1 MKSLFDKEN
10 VYTAGVFDLFHAGHM
25 ERIMIILDKFPDNNL
40 IIGVASDS
48 YIKSFKRTPVQ
59 SMKERINTIK
69 SVFKTNKRIK
79 IIPDPLRT
87 YMDKYT
93 GAFYEEYNI
102 TDHCQR
108 ADLDENPRVYEY
120 IKSKKRFHEIGH
132 SDIITTAELIE
143 KLTPSEV
150 IELGGDN
157 NINFKIGNIVIKK
170 IIHGSIKF
178 IDDAYTQLLEKK
190 LFGVTSYKRFYDIIF
205 IPVIEGIVTHDI
217 SLEEFLELTGKI
229 NNSGLKPTITIM
241 DVFKKF
247 NFFPNKDIYA
257 PLLSDI
263 SHVCHGDLAFTNI
276 IKGPE
281 GITPIDWEYFCYS
294 TPYWD
299 LANFL
304 TSIYIYGHNSL
315 DDILEK
321 LKKVAEPKMAAIA
334 TILLTDYWITWS
346 ITTKHDYFSKECK
359 ELHKFLLEQFNH
371 QL

>member
-1 MKSLFDKEN
+1 MNKGN

-25 ERIMIILDKFPDNNL
+25 ERIMIILDKFPEKNL
-40 IIGVASDS
+40 IIGVASDR

-59 SMKERINTIK
+59 SKKERFITLK
-69 SVFKTNKRIK
+69 SVFKTNKRVR
-79 IIPDPLRT
+79 IILDPLKT

-93 GAFYEEYNI
+93 AVFYDKYNI

-132 SDIITTAELIE
+132 SDIITTAELIK

-190 LFGVTSYKRFYDIIF
+190 LFGVTSYKRFYEIIF
-205 IPVIEGIVTHDI
+205 IPVIEGVVTPDI
-217 SLEEFLELTGKI
+217 SVDEFLEIAEQI
-229 NNSGLKPTITIM
+229 NKSGLKPTISIM

-247 NFFPNKDIYA
+247 GFTPDKEIYK
-257 PLLSDI
+257 PLLDDI
-263 SHVCHGDLAFTNI
+263 SYVCHGDLAYTNI

-281 GITPIDWEYFCYS
+281 GLTPIDWEYLCYS
-294 TPYWD
+294 TQYWD

-304 TSIYIYGHNSL
+304 TSIYIYGHCSL
-315 DDILEK
+315 EEILEK
-321 LKKVAEPKMAAIA
+321 LKKIPEAETATLA
-334 TILLTDYWITWS
+334 TILLSDYWIAWS
-346 ITTKHDYFSKECK
+346 KFTKHDYFSKECK
-359 ELHKFLLEQFNH
+359 ELHYYLLEHLKSPFS
-371 QL
+371 